1 MMTALTKR
9 LIFFNT
15 QVKLFLFL
23 LIILWNVWSGRG
35 SKAYAD
41 NAVKARGG
49 VLGKL

>member
-1 MMTALTKR
+1 MF
-9 LIFFNT
+9 LIYKYIYFFEFKKNH
-15 QVKLFLFL
+15 L
-23 LIILWNVWSGRG
+23 GRG